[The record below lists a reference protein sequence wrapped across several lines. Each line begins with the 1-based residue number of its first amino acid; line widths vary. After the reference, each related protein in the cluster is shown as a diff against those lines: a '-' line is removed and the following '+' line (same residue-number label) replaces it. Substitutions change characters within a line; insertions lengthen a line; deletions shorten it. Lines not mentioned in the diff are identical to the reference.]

1 MTTHVSRTATEA
13 TGEGGVLHSPPG
25 GVCVEISISSIK
37 HHTAG
42 DANLLETTNT
52 ASTTA

>member
-25 GVCVEISISSIK
+25 GVCVDQYK

-52 ASTTA
+52 VSTTA